1 MRGKTHLAG
10 GLALTM
16 LITSPDCISDMA
28 VCLTSAAIGSVI
40 SDVDVSTSNS
50 HRELNRVLV
59 ICGIAVT
66 AAALI
71 EGIFKIGLVSQITS
85 NSGLMQILL
94 GITAFLI
101 ICMYG
106 QRQPHRT
113 FMHSFLGILLLS
125 ASVYLIFPKA
135 VIYFVIAM
143 LSHIA
148 LDLLN
153 YKKVWLLY
161 PSKKMRLSFKLCT
174 ADSVTDTVIFNI
186 AVVLTAIEIILLL
199 KDIIF

>member
-66 AAALI
+66 AAA
-71 EGIFKIGLVSQITS
+71 T
-85 NSGLMQILL
+85 
-94 GITAFLI
+94 
-101 ICMYG
+101 
-106 QRQPHRT
+106 
-113 FMHSFLGILLLS
+113 
-125 ASVYLIFPKA
+125 
-135 VIYFVIAM
+135 
-143 LSHIA
+143 
-148 LDLLN
+148 
-153 YKKVWLLY
+153 
-161 PSKKMRLSFKLCT
+161 
-174 ADSVTDTVIFNI
+174 
-186 AVVLTAIEIILLL
+186 EIILVIQKIKGNAALL
-199 KDIIF
+199 VRKNTAILVAPR